1 MQTYRYTAISD
12 KGARVTGVVEAQD
25 EYAAVSKIRLNYPI
39 IEKIS
44 EVKPA
49 KQSFLNK
56 DIGTV
61 KIDEKALSVM
71 CSQFSTILQAGVDIS
86 SAMGMIAQQTQDK
99 RLRAMLESSAKDVAG
114 GSSIASSMQKN
125 LPQLP
130 LTFIETIR
138 AGEQSGTLEDS
149 FATMQKYYEKN
160 YKLKQRVRQA
170 LSYPI
175 FVVVLAIIVLMV
187 VMIKVIPTM
196 TEVFSSL
203 GGELP
208 LMTRIMIAISAFFS
222 KWWILIILVI
232 AALIILFQIWTHSEK
247 GRMKW
252 AIHQLHSRITGKIH
266 MYTGCA
272 SFATTMSALLQA
284 GLPLTSSLKTTAKV
298 LDNYKLSRATEE
310 LSEKVATGMKLGD
323 AMRKAGIFP
332 QTLTEMTAIGENT
345 GELEKTLQTTGE
357 YYTNEANAAMTDA
370 INKLEPTLLIV
381 LAIFA
386 GFIVI
391 SIYLPMFTMYDLM

>member
-149 FATMQKYYEKN
+149 FATMQKYYEKEQ
-160 YKLKQRVRQA
+160 YDEVTDWYMTDEEKMEADKGSVFDMLDADMMPYVKLENVSISGSTITVQTGVTDLSTVSTFLKA
-170 LSYPI
+170 LQNDSRNGYVTVTTAAASGDETGNLVTAS
-175 FVVVLAIIVLMV
+175 VVI
-187 VMIKVIPTM
+187 T
-196 TEVFSSL
+196 
-203 GGELP
+203 
-208 LMTRIMIAISAFFS
+208 
-222 KWWILIILVI
+222 
-232 AALIILFQIWTHSEK
+232 
-247 GRMKW
+247 W
-252 AIHQLHSRITGKIH
+252 A
-266 MYTGCA
+266 
-272 SFATTMSALLQA
+272 
-284 GLPLTSSLKTTAKV
+284 TSSEGG
-298 LDNYKLSRATEE
+298 N
-310 LSEKVATGMKLGD
+310 
-323 AMRKAGIFP
+323 
-332 QTLTEMTAIGENT
+332 Q
-345 GELEKTLQTTGE
+345 
-357 YYTNEANAAMTDA
+357 
-370 INKLEPTLLIV
+370 
-381 LAIFA
+381 
-386 GFIVI
+386 
-391 SIYLPMFTMYDLM
+391 